1 MENIYLIAS
10 DDDFLIRK
18 NIEKIKSKL
27 TGFEEVSYDL
37 KEDSLT
43 RVIEDL
49 DTLNFLVSGKVVV
62 AHNAY
67 FLTSEKPKN
76 VIEQNIEFLE
86 KYIKNPNP
94 DNVLI
99 LTCKRLDERKG
110 IVKLLK
116 KSVKIVE
123 TSLDIYKL
131 ITENLEDYR
140 MDRDAQKFLI
150 DRTLNNYER
159 VINELEK
166 LKLYKYD
173 SKVITKEDVENLVTK
188 TIDDNIFALID
199 SILAKDKKNAFMI
212 YEDMLLHNEEP
223 MKILILLA
231 NKIRLL
237 YQVKVLAKTI
247 YSDEEIGRIIGSHPY
262 PVKLARGIIHKFSEK
277 DLLKYLHELSNIDI
291 SVKTGKT
298 YQNIGLEQFILTL

>member
-1 MENIYLIAS
+1 MENIYVIAS
-10 DDDFLIRK
+10 QDDFLIRK

-27 TGFEEVSYDL
+27 VGFEEVSYDL
-37 KEDSLT
+37 KEDSIT

-49 DTLNFLVSGKVVV
+49 DTFNFLVSGKIVV

-67 FLTSEKPKN
+67 LLTSEKPKN
-76 VIEQNIEFLE
+76 AIEQNPEILE
-86 KYIKNPNP
+86 KYIKNPNL

-99 LTCKRLDERKG
+99 LTCKKMDERKG

-116 KSVKIVE
+116 KSAKIVD
-123 TSLDIYKL
+123 TTLDIYKL
-131 ITENLEDYR
+131 ISQNLEDYQ
-140 MDRDAQKFLI
+140 MDIETQKFLV

-173 SKVITKEDVENLVTK
+173 DKVIIKEDIENIVFK

-199 SILAKDKKNAFMI
+199 SIIAKDKKNAFMI

-237 YQVKVLAKTI
+237 YQVKILSRTI
-247 YSDEEIGRIIGSHPY
+247 YLDDEIGKIIGSHPY
-262 PVKLARGIIHKFSEK
+262 PVKLARGIIHKFSES

>member
-1 MENIYLIAS
+1 MKSIYVITS
-10 DDDFLIRK
+10 EDDFLIRK

-27 TGFEEVSYDL
+27 VGFEEVNYDL
-37 KEDSLT
+37 KEDSIE

-49 DTLNFLVSGKVVV
+49 DTLNFLVKGKIIV
-62 AHNAY
+62 ARNAY

-76 VIEQNIEFLE
+76 VILQNVEILE

-99 LTCKRLDERKG
+99 LTCKKMDERKS
-110 IVKLLK
+110 IVKSLK
-116 KSVKIVE
+116 KYANIE
-123 TSLDIYKL
+123 EAELDIYKL
-131 ITENLEDYR
+131 ISENLENYQ
-140 MDRDAQKFLI
+140 MDKETQRFLV
-150 DRTLNNYER
+150 DRVLNNYER
-159 VINELEK
+159 VLNELEK

-173 SKVITKEDVENLVTK
+173 SKIITKDDIEMVVTK
-188 TIDDNIFALID
+188 TIDDNIFSLID
-199 SILAKDKKNAFMI
+199 AIVNKDKKNAFMI

-223 MKILILLA
+223 IKILILLA

-237 YQVKVLAKTI
+237 YQVKVLSKTI
-247 YSDEEIGRIIGSHPY
+247 YSDDEIGRIIGSHPY
-262 PVKLARGIIHKFSEK
+262 PVKLARGIIHKFNEK

-291 SVKTGKT
+291 NIKTGKT

>member
-1 MENIYLIAS
+1 MENIYVIAS
-10 DDDFLIRK
+10 EDQFLIKK
-18 NIEKIKSKL
+18 NIDKIKSKL

-37 KEDSLT
+37 KEDSIT

-49 DTLNFLVSGKVVV
+49 DTFNFLVKGKVVV

-76 VIEQNIEFLE
+76 VIEQNIEVLE
-86 KYIKNPNP
+86 KYIKNPNL

-99 LTCKRLDERKG
+99 LTCKKMDERKS

-116 KSVKIVE
+116 KSAKVLE
-123 TSLDIYKL
+123 ANLDVYKL
-131 ITENLEDYR
+131 IEENLEDYQ
-140 MDRDAQKFLI
+140 MDRDTQRFLV

-159 VINELEK
+159 VVNELEK

-173 SKVITKEDVENLVTK
+173 SRVITKEDIESIVTR

-199 SILAKDKKNAFMI
+199 SIIAKDKKNAFMV

-237 YQVKVLAKTI
+237 YQVKVLSKTI

-262 PVKLARGIIHKFSEK
+262 PVKLARGIIHKFSER
-277 DLLKYLHELSNIDI
+277 DLLKYLHELSSVDI
-291 SVKTGKT
+291 NVKTGKT

>member
-1 MENIYLIAS
+1 MENIYVIAS
-10 DDDFLIRK
+10 QDDFLIRK

-27 TGFEEVSYDL
+27 VGFEEVSYDL
-37 KEDSLT
+37 KEDSIT

-49 DTLNFLVSGKVVV
+49 DTFNFLVSGKIVV

-67 FLTSEKPKN
+67 LLTSEKPKN
-76 VIEQNIEFLE
+76 AIEQNPEILE
-86 KYIKNPNP
+86 KYIKNPNF

-99 LTCKRLDERKG
+99 LTCKKMDERKG

-116 KSVKIVE
+116 KSAKIVD
-123 TSLDIYKL
+123 TTLDIYKL
-131 ITENLEDYR
+131 ISQNLEDYQ
-140 MDRDAQKFLI
+140 MDIETQKFLV

-173 SKVITKEDVENLVTK
+173 DKVILKEDIENIVVK

-199 SILAKDKKNAFMI
+199 SIIAKDKKNAFMI

-237 YQVKVLAKTI
+237 YQVKILSRTI
-247 YSDEEIGRIIGSHPY
+247 YLDDEIGKIIGSHPY
-262 PVKLARGIIHKFSEK
+262 PVKLARGIIHKFSES

>member
-1 MENIYLIAS
+1 MENIYVIAS

-18 NIEKIKSKL
+18 NIDEIKSKL
-27 TGFEEVSYDL
+27 IGFEEVSYDL

-49 DTLNFLVSGKVVV
+49 DTFNFLVSGKVVV
-62 AHNAY
+62 VHNAY
-67 FLTSEKPKN
+67 ILTSEKPKN
-76 VIEQNIEFLE
+76 AVFQNPEILE

-94 DNVLI
+94 DNILI
-99 LTCKRLDERKG
+99 LTCRKMDERKG

-116 KSVKIVE
+116 KSAKIVQIN
-123 TSLDIYKL
+123 LDIYEL
-131 ITENLEDYR
+131 ILENLENYQ
-140 MDRDAQKFLI
+140 MDRTTQKFLV

-173 SKVITKEDVENLVTK
+173 SKIITKEDVENIVTK

-199 SILAKDKKNAFMI
+199 SIIAKDKKSAFMI

-237 YQVKVLAKTI
+237 YQVKVLSKTI
-247 YSDEEIGRIIGSHPY
+247 YSNEEIGRIIGSHPY
-262 PVKLARGIIHKFSEK
+262 PVKLARAIIYKFSEK

>member
-1 MENIYLIAS
+1 MENIYVIAS
-10 DDDFLIRK
+10 QDDFLIRK

-27 TGFEEVSYDL
+27 IDFEEVSYDL
-37 KEDSLT
+37 KEDSIT

-49 DTLNFLVSGKVVV
+49 DTFNFLVSGKIVV

-67 FLTSEKPKN
+67 LLTSEKPKN
-76 VIEQNIEFLE
+76 VIEQNPEILE
-86 KYIKNPNP
+86 KYIKNPNL

-99 LTCKRLDERKG
+99 LTCKKMDERKG

-116 KSVKIVE
+116 KSAKIVD
-123 TSLDIYKL
+123 TTLDIYKL
-131 ITENLEDYR
+131 IAENLENYQ
-140 MDRDAQKFLI
+140 MDRETQKFLV

-173 SKVITKEDVENLVTK
+173 DKVILKEDIENIVVK
-188 TIDDNIFALID
+188 TIDDNIFSLID
-199 SILAKDKKNAFMI
+199 SIITKDKKNAFMI

-237 YQVKVLAKTI
+237 YQVKILSKTI
-247 YSDEEIGRIIGSHPY
+247 YSDDEIGKIIGSHPY
-262 PVKLARGIIHKFSEK
+262 PVKLARGMINKFSES
-277 DLLKYLHELSNIDI
+277 DLLKYLHELSSIDI

>member
-1 MENIYLIAS
+1 MENIYVIAS
-10 DDDFLIRK
+10 QDDFLIRK

-27 TGFEEVSYDL
+27 VGFEEVSYDL
-37 KEDSLT
+37 KEDSIT

-49 DTLNFLVSGKVVV
+49 DTFNFLVSGKIVV

-67 FLTSEKPKN
+67 LLTSEKPKN
-76 VIEQNIEFLE
+76 AIEQNPEILE
-86 KYIKNPNP
+86 KYIKNPNS

-99 LTCKRLDERKG
+99 LTCKKMDERKG

-116 KSVKIVE
+116 KSAKIVD
-123 TSLDIYKL
+123 TTLDIYKL
-131 ITENLEDYR
+131 ISQNLEDYQ
-140 MDRDAQKFLI
+140 MDIETQKFLV

-173 SKVITKEDVENLVTK
+173 DKVILKEDIENIVVK

-199 SILAKDKKNAFMI
+199 SIIAKDKKNAFMI

-237 YQVKVLAKTI
+237 YQVKILSRTI
-247 YSDEEIGRIIGSHPY
+247 YLDDEIGKIIGSHPY
-262 PVKLARGIIHKFSEK
+262 PVKLARGIIHKFSES